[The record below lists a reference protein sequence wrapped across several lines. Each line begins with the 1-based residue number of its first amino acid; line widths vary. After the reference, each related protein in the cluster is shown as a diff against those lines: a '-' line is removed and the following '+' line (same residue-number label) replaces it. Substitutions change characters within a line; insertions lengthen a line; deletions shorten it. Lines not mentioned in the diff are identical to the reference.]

1 MKSESKVDKK
11 SSIEQSALIN
21 EIIKRDNK
29 YFKLNKNFHLDLT
42 TCKINKYI
50 KKNSKDNTR
59 KAM

>member
-50 KKNSKDNTR
+50 KKK
-59 KAM
+59 